1 MLPSREQCWS
11 SGRGEIPKP
20 EAFGAGLPRH
30 RFGFKC
36 TQPYRLT
43 ARTPLARHG
52 FEHSVAARTAP
63 AQRPSEDSCHAVMS
77 YQSHGVWTGGFAAPV
92 SGRHFPISV
101 PVYPRP
107 VGYVTETEKDRQ
119 ALRFVPH
126 GDLKILDPIW
136 TTAYITR
143 NQDGCCVL
151 IIATKAPEGPPR
163 S

>member
-1 MLPSREQCWS
+1 MLLCPRPMLELWPRRNSE
-11 SGRGEIPKP
+11 P
-20 EAFGAGLPRH
+20 EAFGAELPRH

-43 ARTPLARHG
+43 RGPHWPATASNTPWQRVPHL
-52 FEHSVAARTAP
+52 

-126 GDLKILDPIW
+126 GDLKILD
-136 TTAYITR
+136 
-143 NQDGCCVL
+143 
-151 IIATKAPEGPPR
+151 
-163 S
+163 